1 MRKSFL
7 KPILLL
13 AAMITLATTACAHPT
28 PKADEGINGEV
39 SDIKVPADLKDTEMA
54 VTDMNEILTDTIEV
68 MSQAMGRTIKNV
80 VIKPEYYITDNQH
93 ARYPVLYLLHGA
105 TGCYSDWS
113 KKTDLHP
120 LANKYNVIIVCP
132 DGQDSWYFDSPVDPK
147 MQFETYVSK
156 ELVEYIDSHYR
167 TIANRYMRAITGLSM
182 GGHGALFLAFRH
194 PDVFWSCGSMS
205 GNMDITQFPDSWHIK
220 DRLGTYAGNEQRW
233 RDHAVCNLL
242 GQVKDCPLK
251 PAQNILID
259 DGLNDIFIKN
269 NIAMHDKMVEM
280 GIDHDFTVR
289 PGRHSWD
296 YWVNSL
302 DYHMMFFDKAF
313 KRGAELMKQ

>member
-1 MRKSFL
+1 M
-7 KPILLL
+7 LLTVML
-13 AAMITLATTACAHPT
+13 FMAAGACAHTSPQAAE
-28 PKADEGINGEV
+28 KHAQG
-39 SDIKVPADLKDTEMA
+39 
-54 VTDMNEILTDTIEV
+54 DTIAV
-68 MSQAMGRTIKNV
+68 MSQAMNREIKNV
-80 VIKPEYYITDNQH
+80 VIVPQQYYGTQVQDE
-93 ARYPVLYLLHGA
+93 RYPVLYLLHGA
-105 TGCYSDWS
+105 TGCYNDWS
-113 KKTDLHP
+113 RKANLDS
-120 LANKYNVIIVCP
+120 LANVYGMIIVCP
-132 DGQDSWYFDSPVDPK
+132 DGQDSWYFDSPIDPK

-167 TIANRYMRAITGLSM
+167 THANRYMRAITGLSM

-220 DRLGTYAGNEQRW
+220 DRLGNYADNPQRW
-233 RDHAVCNLL
+233 RDHAVCNQLD
-242 GQVKDCPLK
+242 QVKNSTLK
-251 PAQNILID
+251 PAQNIIID

-269 NIAMHDKMVEM
+269 NIAMHEQMVEM

-302 DYHMMFFDKAF
+302 DYHMMFFYKAF
-313 KRGAELMKQ
+313 DRGRKLMNQ

>member
-1 MRKSFL
+1 MLVAMVFM
-7 KPILLL
+7 
-13 AAMITLATTACAHPT
+13 AATACARPAAQ
-28 PKADEGINGEV
+28 PQ
-39 SDIKVPADLKDTEMA
+39 DIQGPRLA
-54 VTDMNEILTDTIEV
+54 DTIEV
-68 MSQAMGRTIKNV
+68 MSPAMSRSIKNV
-80 VIKPEYYITDNQH
+80 VTLPEAYPDNGQH
-93 ARYPVLYLLHGA
+93 YPVLYLLHGA

-113 KKTDLHP
+113 KRADLHR
-120 LANKYNVIIVCP
+120 LANQYGIIIVCP
-132 DGQDSWYFDSPVDPK
+132 DGQDSWYFDSPIDPT

-167 TIANRYMRAITGLSM
+167 TLANRYMRAITGLSM

-205 GNMDITQFPDSWHIK
+205 GCMDITQFPDSWHIK
-220 DRLGTYAGNEQRW
+220 DRLGQQADNPQRW
-233 RDHAVCNLL
+233 QDHAVCHLVD
-242 GQVKDCPLK
+242 QVKNCPLK
-251 PAQNILID
+251 PAQNIIID
-259 DGLNDIFIKN
+259 DGLNDIFINN
-269 NIAMHDKMVEM
+269 NIALHDQLVEA
-280 GIDHDFTVR
+280 GINHDFTVR

>member
-1 MRKSFL
+1 MK
-7 KPILLL
+7 KTILFPLSL
-13 AAMITLATTACAHPT
+13 IVAMMLMATTACAHTVPSRQ
-28 PKADEGINGEV
+28 KAAQAEV
-39 SDIKVPADLKDTEMA
+39 ANEYKVIPA
-54 VTDMNEILTDTIEV
+54 DTIEV

-80 VIKPEYYITDNQH
+80 VVMPSNGDDSM
-93 ARYPVLYLLHGA
+93 RFPVLYLLHGA
-105 TGCYSDWS
+105 TGCYNDWS
-113 KKTDLHP
+113 RKADLHR
-120 LANKYNVIIVCP
+120 LADQYNVIIVCP

-156 ELVEYIDSHYR
+156 ELVAHIDSHYP
-167 TIANRYMRAITGLSM
+167 TIAHRYMRAITGLSM

-220 DRLGTYAGNEQRW
+220 DRLGNYADNEQRW
-233 RDHAVCNLL
+233 RDHAVCNLVD
-242 GQVKDCPLK
+242 QVKACSLQ
-251 PAQNILID
+251 PAQNIIID

-269 NIAMHDKMVEM
+269 NIALHDQLVEK

-302 DYHMMFFDKAF
+302 DYHMMFFNKAF
-313 KRGAELMKQ
+313 DRGRELMKNKATD

>member
-1 MRKSFL
+1 MKKIFL
-7 KPILLL
+7 KPMLMMV
-13 AAMITLATTACAHPT
+13 AMIFMVTAACAHPAPLET
-28 PKADEGINGEV
+28 QQPAQADT
-39 SDIKVPADLKDTEMA
+39 IKVMSHA
-54 VTDMNEILTDTIEV
+54 MN
-68 MSQAMGRTIKNV
+68 RYIKNV
-80 VIKPEYYITDNQH
+80 VIVPEQH
-93 ARYPVLYLLHGA
+93 YNADLQEERYPVLYLLHGA

-113 KKTDLHP
+113 RKTDLDT
-120 LANKYNVIIVCP
+120 LADAYNIIIVCP
-132 DGQDSWYFDSPVDPK
+132 DGQDSWYFDSPIDPT

-167 TIANRYMRAITGLSM
+167 THANRYMRAITGLSM

-205 GNMDITQFPDSWHIK
+205 GNMDIMPYPDSWHIK
-220 DRLGTYAGNEQRW
+220 DRLGEQAANKQSW
-233 RDHAVCNLL
+233 QDHTICNMVDL
-242 GQVKDCPLK
+242 VKNCPLQ
-251 PAQNILID
+251 PALNIIID

-269 NIAMHDKMVEM
+269 NIALHDKLVEA

-302 DYHMMFFDKAF
+302 DYHLMFFKKAF
-313 KRGAELMKQ
+313 ARGAELMQE

>member
-1 MRKSFL
+1 MKIKKTL
-7 KPILLL
+7 KPLMLIFSIMLMT
-13 AAMITLATTACAHPT
+13 AAACPRTTAQP
-28 PKADEGINGEV
+28 
-39 SDIKVPADLKDTEMA
+39 A
-54 VTDMNEILTDTIEV
+54 VTTPPAQGDTIEV
-68 MSQAMGRTIKNV
+68 MSQAMGRTIKNT
-80 VIKPEYYITDNQH
+80 VIVPAEYFDSVQAT
-93 ARYPVLYLLHGA
+93 YPVLYLLHGA
-105 TGCYSDWS
+105 QGCYNDW
-113 KKTDLHP
+113 P
-120 LANKYNVIIVCP
+120 RRANLDELTNQHRIIIVCP

-167 TIANRYMRAITGLSM
+167 TRPNRYMRAITGLSM

-205 GNMDITQFPDSWHIK
+205 GCMDITQYPDSWHIK
-220 DRLGTYAGNEQRW
+220 DRLGNRDDNLQRW
-233 RDHAVCNLL
+233 RDHAVCNLVD
-242 GQVKDCPLK
+242 QVKDSPLK
-251 PAQNILID
+251 PAQNIMFD

-269 NIAMHDKMVEM
+269 NIALHEQLVEK

-302 DYHMMFFDKAF
+302 DYHLLFFDKAF
-313 KRGAELMKQ
+313 ARGERILEQ

>member
-1 MRKSFL
+1 MNRTFWRPL
-7 KPILLL
+7 ALL
-13 AAMITLATTACAHPT
+13 ASVMILSSSACAHT
-28 PKADEGINGEV
+28 QSQNNGI
-39 SDIKVPADLKDTEMA
+39 EMA
-54 VTDMNEILTDTIEV
+54 APMESVSNPADTIEV
-68 MSQAMGRTIKNV
+68 MSQAMGRNIKNV
-80 VIKPEYYITDNQH
+80 VVKPQQYFYDVEDNNK
-93 ARYPVLYLLHGA
+93 YPVLYLLHGA
-105 TGCYSDWS
+105 DGCYNDWS
-113 KKTDLHP
+113 RKADLHR
-120 LANKYNVIIVCP
+120 LADQYKVIIVCP
-132 DGQDSWYFDSPVDPK
+132 DGQDSWYFDSPIDPK

-156 ELVEYIDSHYR
+156 ELVSYIDSHYR

-205 GNMDITQFPDSWHIK
+205 GNMDITQFTDRWHIRA
-220 DRLGTYAGNEQRW
+220 RLGDYENNPQRW
-233 RDHAVCNLL
+233 YDHAVCNQLDK
-242 GQVKDCPLK
+242 VKNCPLK

-269 NIAMHDKMVEM
+269 NIAIHDKMVEM

-289 PGRHSWD
+289 PGRHSWT

-313 KRGAELMKQ
+313 NRGRELMEKEAGNNQN

>member
-1 MRKSFL
+1 M
-7 KPILLL
+7 
-13 AAMITLATTACAHPT
+13 
-28 PKADEGINGEV
+28 ADN
-39 SDIKVPADLKDTEMA
+39 
-54 VTDMNEILTDTIEV
+54 
-68 MSQAMGRTIKNV
+68 
-80 VIKPEYYITDNQH
+80 
-93 ARYPVLYLLHGA
+93 
-105 TGCYSDWS
+105 
-113 KKTDLHP
+113 
-120 LANKYNVIIVCP
+120 YNVIIVCP
-132 DGQDSWYFDSPVDPK
+132 DGQDSWYFDSPIDPK

-167 TIANRYMRAITGLSM
+167 THANRYMRAITGLSM

-220 DRLGTYAGNEQRW
+220 DRLGNLAENEQRW
-233 RDHAVCNLL
+233 RDHAVCNLVD
-242 GQVKDCPLK
+242 QVKSCPLK
-251 PAQNILID
+251 PAQNIIID

-269 NIAMHDKMVEM
+269 NIAFHDQLVEA
-280 GIDHDFTVR
+280 GIEHDFTVR

-313 KRGAELMKQ
+313 ERGRELMKN

>member
-1 MRKSFL
+1 MFMT
-7 KPILLL
+7 
-13 AAMITLATTACAHPT
+13 AGACAHPAPNAA
-28 PKADEGINGEV
+28 PKDDVEELQSLPLA
-39 SDIKVPADLKDTEMA
+39 
-54 VTDMNEILTDTIEV
+54 DTIEV

-80 VIKPEYYITDNQH
+80 VIMPEYYITYNQN
-93 ARYPVLYLLHGA
+93 ARFPVLYLLHGA
-105 TGCYSDWS
+105 YGCYSDWS
-113 KKTDLHP
+113 KKTDLHR
-120 LANKYNVIIVCP
+120 LADKYNVIIVCP
-132 DGQDSWYFDSPVDPK
+132 DGQDSWYFDSPVDPT

-167 TIANRYMRAITGLSM
+167 TNANRYMRAITGLSM

-205 GNMDITQFPDSWHIK
+205 GNMDITQYPDKWHIK
-220 DRLGTYAGNEQRW
+220 DRLGEQVENPQRW
-233 RDHAVCNLL
+233 RDHSVCNQVELL
-242 GQVKDCPLK
+242 KKSTLQ
-251 PAQNILID
+251 PAQNIIID

-269 NIAMHDKMVEM
+269 NIALHEQLVEA

-302 DYHMMFFDKAF
+302 DYHMMFFSKAF
-313 KRGAELMKQ
+313 ARGAELMNQ